1 MKTKHLTK
9 SFKSFLTESKCSISF
24 NPLAY
29 GWLAAILLS
38 TFLIFF
44 AVYLSTDIAIVFW
57 QLVAILLI
65 VGAVL
70 VRVVLINGS
79 GQEITITCYLPA
91 NQVFVKGRYYQLA
104 ASSRYSFFGFWLILD
119 PVHEHQVAPNESV
132 NLNSADPNNAVSSTN
147 VVSSTNEQARL
158 FLPRYQLSRQAVAY
172 LTFLT
177 SAAQH

>member
-1 MKTKHLTK
+1 MKTKLLTK
-9 SFKSFLTESKCSISF
+9 SYRSFLTESKCSISF

-38 TFLIFF
+38 TVLIFS
-44 AVYLSTDIAIVFW
+44 ALYLSTDIAIVFW

-65 VGAVL
+65 IGAVL
-70 VRVVLINGS
+70 IRVVLINGL

-104 ASSRYSFFGFWLILD
+104 ASSRYSFFGFWLILE
-119 PVHEHQVAPNESV
+119 PIHEHQVAPNESA
-132 NLNSADPNNAVSSTN
+132 NLNSAGSNNAVSSN
-147 VVSSTNEQARL
+147 ISVSSTSEQARL

>member
-1 MKTKHLTK
+1 MKTKLLTK
-9 SFKSFLTESKCSISF
+9 SYRSFLTESKCSISF

-38 TFLIFF
+38 TVLIFS
-44 AVYLSTDIAIVFW
+44 ALYLSTDIAIVFW

-65 VGAVL
+65 IGAVL
-70 VRVVLINGS
+70 IRGVLINGS

-104 ASSRYSFFGFWLILD
+104 ASSRYSFFGFWLILE
-119 PVHEHQVAPNESV
+119 PIHEHQVAPNENA
-132 NLNSADPNNAVSSTN
+132 NLNSAGSNNAFSSTISVSST
-147 VVSSTNEQARL
+147 SEQARL